1 MYIYII
7 VHVFYSFQWLAWCCW
22 CGCSASL
29 GRTGRLG
36 AATLGAAVSA
46 CERGGAPSWSC
57 MRSGEN
63 QKVSTTSHITCPSLR
78 QSIYI
83 TNCYIS
89 YLYHNIYMFIYS
101 INLICVICSNLSI
114 GIPISH
120 LMLWLQGAYWTGAI
134 HLLQE
139 AWRKGPGCSE
149 CGAVPALDRAS
160 SQGP

>member
-1 MYIYII
+1 
-7 VHVFYSFQWLAWCCW
+7 
-22 CGCSASL
+22 
-29 GRTGRLG
+29 
-36 AATLGAAVSA
+36 
-46 CERGGAPSWSC
+46 

-160 SQGP
+160 SQGPQDASGLVMVKPFFDPRRPMGLRWSWILVSRSAGQPFVQALAQCAGTECCY